1 MFLASNLSLAST
13 SLLFLRM
20 DRQLNAQS
28 HWPPRCCSFQHPCND
43 TKLRSEMVT
52 IQFATPKPPSGCQ
65 THPAKGQLTPVLSPL
80 SFALSSFTLR
90 KGGSPV
96 RRKSAC
102 PIPMSSSICLC
113 PGCRQETDSDGD
125 ELHHELHPTNTK
137 PRPDMAPIWTNML
150 QPRQNKNSLD
160 LAQEPSG
167 KHSGSM
173 YFK

>member
-1 MFLASNLSLAST
+1 MPPLS
-13 SLLFLRM
+13 
-20 DRQLNAQS
+20 
-28 HWPPRCCSFQHPCND
+28 
-43 TKLRSEMVT
+43 
-52 IQFATPKPPSGCQ
+52 
-65 THPAKGQLTPVLSPL
+65 HPAVAKHIQPRGSSPL

-137 PRPDMAPIWTNML
+137 PRPDMAQFGQTCCSQDRTRTVLTWPRNHLGSIQGPCISNSEANLSWQIGLANTLSGWECKKPMH
-150 QPRQNKNSLD
+150 QPFPPQYLD
-160 LAQEPSG
+160 
-167 KHSGSM
+167 
-173 YFK
+173 